1 MGTPRSDSRQ
11 RILLEAAALFV
22 RHGYHGTST
31 RDIAAAVGV
40 RQQSLF
46 HHFPSKQH
54 ILVELLDIDLDATIA
69 RIVAVRR
76 SEAAPSVQLYV
87 HLLRDISAIVDLPF
101 DSLGVFRGAH
111 QEGVLSEPGFEQ
123 QRRKF
128 RRFSNELRGIVA
140 DGVESGD
147 FRELQPAFVERAISA
162 LIIESTW
169 LRGSMKRASV
179 DQFAHEVAGF
189 VLHSVLHDPGQLD
202 DVRAAA
208 EGLRTVLDGAR

>member
-1 MGTPRSDSRQ
+1 MAAPRGDSRQ

-54 ILVELLDIDLDATIA
+54 ILAELLDIDLDAAIG
-69 RIVAVRR
+69 RVRAVRH
-76 SEAAPSVQLYV
+76 SGAAPAVQLYA
-87 HLLRDISAIVDLPF
+87 HLLRDIEAIIGMPF

-111 QEGVLSEPGFEQ
+111 QEGVLAEPAFEP

-128 RRFSNELRGIVA
+128 NRFSRELRGIVDA
-140 DGVESGD
+140 GVKSGD
-147 FRELQPAFVERAISA
+147 FRAVQPGFVERAVSA

-169 LRGSMKRASV
+169 LRGSMQRASV
-179 DQFAHEVAGF
+179 NRFAHEVAGF
-189 VLHSVLHDPGQLD
+189 VLRALLPDPRRLD
-202 DVRAAA
+202 AVRAAA
-208 EGLRTVLDGAR
+208 EDLCTALAGPA

>member
-1 MGTPRSDSRQ
+1 MGEPRSDSRQ

-31 RDIAAAVGV
+31 RDIAAAVGM

-54 ILVELLDIDLDATIA
+54 ILAELLDIDLDAAIT
-69 RIVAVRR
+69 RIRAVRR
-76 SEAAPSVQLYV
+76 SSARPSVQLYA
-87 HLLRDISAIVDLPF
+87 HLLRDIEAIIDMPF

-162 LIIESTW
+162 LVIESTW
-169 LRGSMKRASV
+169 LRGSMQRASV
-179 DQFAHEVAGF
+179 NRFAHEVAGF
-189 VLHSVLHDPGQLD
+189 VLRALLPDPGQLD

-208 EGLRTVLDGAR
+208 EELRTVLDGTQ

>member
-1 MGTPRSDSRQ
+1 MAAPRSDSRQ

-54 ILVELLDIDLDATIA
+54 ILVELLDIDLDAA
-69 RIVAVRR
+69 IVRMRAVRR
-76 SEAAPSVQLYV
+76 SGATPAVQLYA
-87 HLLRDISAIVDLPF
+87 HLLRDVRAVVALPF
-101 DSLGVFRGAH
+101 DSLGVFRGVH

-128 RRFSNELRGIVA
+128 TRFSRELRAIVE
-140 DGVESGD
+140 DGVASGD
-147 FRELQPAFVERAISA
+147 FRHLQPAFAERAISA
-162 LIIESTW
+162 LVIELTW
-169 LRGSMKRASV
+169 LRGSMQRASV
-179 DQFAHEVAGF
+179 DQFANEVAGF
-189 VLHSVLHDPGQLD
+189 VLRTVLHDPKQLNKVRKAAD
-202 DVRAAA
+202 D
-208 EGLRTVLDGAR
+208 LCTSLDGAE